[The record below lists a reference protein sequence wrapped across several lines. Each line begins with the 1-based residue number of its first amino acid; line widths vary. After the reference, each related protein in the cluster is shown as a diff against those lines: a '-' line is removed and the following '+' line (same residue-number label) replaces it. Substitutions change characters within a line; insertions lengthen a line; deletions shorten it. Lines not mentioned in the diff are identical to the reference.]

1 MIEFLQLRTESNKL
15 VNNTLINNTSNSF
28 LKKIKLSK
36 SSNMLIKQTCLDKPR
51 KVIWNIRN
59 ENGNRTVNIENNKHK
74 NMYNFYL
81 IDYKT

>member
-59 ENGNRTVNIENNKHK
+59 ENVNRTVNTEDNKHK

>member
-1 MIEFLQLRTESNKL
+1 MIEFLQLRTENNKL

>member
-74 NMYNFYL
+74 NMYNFNRL
-81 IDYKT
+81 

>member
-1 MIEFLQLRTESNKL
+1 MIEFLQLRIESNKL